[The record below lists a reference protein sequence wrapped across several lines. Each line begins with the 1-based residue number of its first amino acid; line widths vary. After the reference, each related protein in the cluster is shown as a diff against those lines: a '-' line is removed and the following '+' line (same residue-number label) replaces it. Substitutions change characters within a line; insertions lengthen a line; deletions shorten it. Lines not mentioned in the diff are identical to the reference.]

1 MILNPQIFREYD
13 IRGIPGTDYDEEF
26 AAALGRAFGGML
38 VERGIGKAAVG
49 RDCRVSSPGLAA
61 ALKSG
66 IRAAGVDVV
75 DVGMVATPLLYFAV
89 HHLDLR
95 AGIQV
100 TGSHNPADHNG
111 FKIVCGTSTI
121 YGDDIR
127 DLARRIEAEGEA
139 GPEEAPEAQPAAEG
153 PGPAA
158 EGVEP
163 GEDDSAAPDSVDA
176 GPRTGEESTYAI
188 TPAYIGFMK
197 EHFGRAASG
206 LKVVVDSGNG
216 TAGPVAPR
224 VYRDMGCEVIELYSE
239 PDGTFPNHH
248 PDPTVE
254 ENLEELIATVR
265 ESGADLGIAFDGDSD
280 RVGVVDAAGRILW
293 GDEMMVLFS
302 RDILARQPGA
312 TVVSEVKCSQRLYD
326 DIEARGGTG
335 IMWKAGHSLL
345 KAKMRETGALLGG
358 EMSGHLFFADRYFG
372 FDDGI
377 YAGARMIEILARSG
391 KPVAEM
397 LSDLPHAVFTPE
409 IRVPCPDEHK
419 FRLAEAAQARFRE
432 QGHRLVDVDGVRV
445 IFDHG
450 WGLIRA
456 SNTQP
461 ILVLRF
467 EATDEVSLARYRKLV
482 EGELDKLREEL
493 GVPEAGDA
501 PVH

>member
-1 MILNPQIFREYD
+1 VILNPQIFREYD
-13 IRGIPGTDYDEEF
+13 IRGIPGADYDEEF
-26 AAALGRAFGGML
+26 AGLLGRAFGTML
-38 VERGIGKAAVG
+38 LERGIAKAAVG
-49 RDCRVSSPGLAA
+49 RDCRLSSPGLVA

-66 IRAAGVDVV
+66 LRATGVEVI
-75 DVGMVATPLLYFAV
+75 DVGMCATPLLYFAV
-89 HHLDLR
+89 HHLDLL

-111 FKIVCGTSTI
+111 FKIVCGKAKATI

-127 DLARRIEAEGEA
+127 DLQRRIEGGEFA
-139 GPEEAPEAQPAAEG
+139 RP
-153 PGPAA
+153 
-158 EGVEP
+158 EP
-163 GEDDSAAPDSVDA
+163 GEDGEVRDAA
-176 GPRTGEESTYAI
+176 ESSYAI

-197 EHFGRAASG
+197 EHFGRVAPG

-216 TAGPVAPR
+216 TAGPAAPR

-254 ENLEELIATVR
+254 ENLADLIAKVR
-265 ESGADLGIAFDGDSD
+265 ETGADLGVAFDGDSD
-280 RVGVVDAAGRILW
+280 RVGVVDPEGRVLW
-293 GDEMMVLFS
+293 GDEMMVLFA
-302 RDILARQPGA
+302 RDILARRPGA

-326 DIEARGGTG
+326 DIEAHGGKG

-377 YAGARMIEILARSG
+377 YAGARLIEILARAG
-391 KPVAEM
+391 RGVADL
-397 LSDLPHAVFTPE
+397 LSDLPRTVYTPE
-409 IRVPCPDEHK
+409 IRVACPDEHK
-419 FRLAEAAQARFRE
+419 FRLAEAAQHRFRE
-432 QGHRLVDVDGVRV
+432 LGHRMVDVDGVRV

-482 EGELDKLREEL
+482 EGELEKLREEL
-493 GVPEAGDA
+493 GVPA
-501 PVH
+501 PEEVAAH

>member
-1 MILNPQIFREYD
+1 VILNPQIFREYD

-26 AAALGRAFGGML
+26 ATALGRAFGAML
-38 VERGIGKAAVG
+38 LEGGLDKAVIG
-49 RDCRVSSPGLAA
+49 RDCRLSSPALAA
-61 ALKSG
+61 ALKAGMRSAG
-66 IRAAGVDVV
+66 IDVI

-89 HHLDLR
+89 HHLDLS

-111 FKIVCGTSTI
+111 FKIVCGKSTI

-127 DLARRIEAEGEA
+127 DLARRIEADQAAIAE
-139 GPEEAPEAQPAAEG
+139 PAAEDPIVEVAD
-153 PGPAA
+153 PGEVAQGVDGMDAGEA
-158 EGVEP
+158 EGSRE
-163 GEDDSAAPDSVDA
+163 GS
-176 GPRTGEESTYAI
+176 ESTYAI
-188 TPAYIGFMK
+188 TPAYLGFMK
-197 EHFGRAASG
+197 EHFGRIAAG

-224 VYRDMGCEVIELYSE
+224 VYRDMGCEVVELYSE

-248 PDPTVE
+248 PDPTIE
-254 ENLEELIATVR
+254 ANLAELIATVR
-265 ESGADLGIAFDGDSD
+265 EQGADLGVAFDGDSD
-280 RVGVVDAAGRILW
+280 RVGVVDSGGNILW
-293 GDEMMVLFS
+293 GDEMMVLFA
-302 RDILARQPGA
+302 RDILSRRPGA

-326 DIEARGGTG
+326 DIEAHGGHG

-377 YAGARMIEILARSG
+377 YAGARMIEIVARSG
-391 KPVAEM
+391 AGVAEL
-397 LSDLPHAVFTPE
+397 LSDLPRTVYTPE

-419 FRLAEAAQARFRE
+419 FRVAEAAQARFRE
-432 QGHRLVDVDGVRV
+432 QGHKIVDVDGVRV
-445 IFDHG
+445 IFENG

-467 EATDEVSLARYRKLV
+467 EASDEVSLARYRKLV
-482 EGELDKLREEL
+482 EGELEKVREEL
-493 GVPEAGDA
+493 GVPDSEGDA
-501 PVH
+501 AQ

>member
-26 AAALGRAFGGML
+26 AGLLGRAFGTML
-38 VERGIGKAAVG
+38 LERGIAKAAVG
-49 RDCRVSSPGLAA
+49 RDCRLSSPGLAS
-61 ALKSG
+61 ALKAGLRST
-66 IRAAGVDVV
+66 GVDVV
-75 DVGMVATPLLYFAV
+75 DVGMCATPLLYFAV
-89 HHLDLR
+89 HHLDLL

-111 FKIVCGTSTI
+111 FKIVCGKATI

-127 DLARRIEAEGEA
+127 DLARRIDDGQF
-139 GPEEAPEAQPAAEG
+139 AQG
-153 PGPAA
+153 
-158 EGVEP
+158 EGVES
-163 GEDDSAAPDSVDA
+163 G
-176 GPRTGEESTYAI
+176 YAI
-188 TPAYIGFMK
+188 TPAYCGFMK
-197 EHFGRAASG
+197 EHFGAAAKG

-224 VYRDMGCEVIELYSE
+224 VYRDMGCEVTELFSE

-254 ENLEELIATVR
+254 ANLAALIDTVR
-265 ESGADLGIAFDGDSD
+265 TTGADLGVAFDGDSD
-280 RVGVVDAAGRILW
+280 RVGVVDGEGRILW
-293 GDEMMVLFS
+293 GDEMMVLFA
-302 RDILARQPGA
+302 RDILVRNPGA
-312 TVVSEVKCSQRLYD
+312 VVVSEVKCSQRLYD
-326 DIEARGGTG
+326 DIEAHGGKG

-391 KPVAEM
+391 RSVSEM
-397 LSDLPHAVFTPE
+397 LSDLPSTVYTPE
-409 IRVPCPDEHK
+409 IRVPCSDEHK

-432 QGHRLVDVDGVRV
+432 LGYSIVDVDGVRV
-445 IFDHG
+445 LFEHG

-467 EATDEVSLARYRKLV
+467 EASDEVSLARYRKLV
-482 EGELDKLREEL
+482 EGELEKLRDEL
-493 GVPEAGDA
+493 GVPSGDA
-501 PVH
+501 AATH

>member
-1 MILNPQIFREYD
+1 
-13 IRGIPGTDYDEEF
+13 
-26 AAALGRAFGGML
+26 
-38 VERGIGKAAVG
+38 
-49 RDCRVSSPGLAA
+49 
-61 ALKSG
+61 
-66 IRAAGVDVV
+66 
-75 DVGMVATPLLYFAV
+75 V
-89 HHLDLR
+89 HHLDLL

-100 TGSHNPADHNG
+100 TGSHNPAGHNG
-111 FKIVCGTSTI
+111 FKIVCGKAKATI

-127 DLARRIEAEGEA
+127 DLRRRIEGGEF
-139 GPEEAPEAQPAAEG
+139 AQP
-153 PGPAA
+153 
-158 EGVEP
+158 EP
-163 GEDDSAAPDSVDA
+163 GEDGEIRDAA
-176 GPRTGEESTYAI
+176 ESSYAI

-197 EHFGRAASG
+197 EHFGRVAPG

-216 TAGPVAPR
+216 TAGPAAPR
-224 VYRDMGCEVIELYSE
+224 VYRDMGCEVTELYSE

-254 ENLEELIATVR
+254 ENLADLIAKVR
-265 ESGADLGIAFDGDSD
+265 ETGADLGVAFDGDSD
-280 RVGVVDAAGRILW
+280 RVGVVDAEGRVLW
-293 GDEMMVLFS
+293 GDEMMVLFA
-302 RDILARQPGA
+302 RDILARRPGA

-326 DIEARGGTG
+326 DIEAHGGKG

-377 YAGARMIEILARSG
+377 YAGARLIEILARAGRS
-391 KPVAEM
+391 VSEL
-397 LSDLPHAVFTPE
+397 LSDLPRTVYTPE
-409 IRVPCPDEHK
+409 IRVACPDEHK
-419 FRLAEAAQARFRE
+419 FRLAEAAQNRFRE
-432 QGHRLVDVDGVRV
+432 LGHRIVDVDGVRV

-482 EGELDKLREEL
+482 EGELEKLREEL
-493 GVPEAGDA
+493 GVPA
-501 PVH
+501 PGEVAAH